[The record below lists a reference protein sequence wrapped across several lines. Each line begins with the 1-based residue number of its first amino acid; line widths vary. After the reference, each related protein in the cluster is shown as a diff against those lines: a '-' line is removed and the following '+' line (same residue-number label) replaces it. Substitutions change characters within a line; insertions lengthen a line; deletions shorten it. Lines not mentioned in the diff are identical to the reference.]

1 MPSRGYRGWCGQGSL
16 HQSPPNS
23 LKTTQRIPGDR
34 STSMNETQHPQT
46 SLLTLCHISPW
57 CDCLLFALRFRVYMA
72 DLESTLH
79 YSLRVELGAQSVF
92 QGRALTSLK
101 AYISVLAKVQLAE
114 LSDTASTKTSRF
126 VFFKAVCSSL
136 SDWICYLDVCW
147 LLKTVVVR
155 KALKNCLFLDI
166 DKNKLK
172 IINFSKSA
180 EHELASSGNVVAQV
194 LQLQQVTTRWRLRQ
208 QNVG

>member
-1 MPSRGYRGWCGQGSL
+1 MNPCKWWPHFSLSPIVTLRLVPSTLMPSRGYRGWCGQGSL

-23 LKTTQRIPGDR
+23 LKTTRRIPGDR

-46 SLLTLCHISPW
+46 SLLTHILPW
-57 CDCLLFALRFRVYMA
+57 CDCWLFALRFRVYMA
-72 DLESTLH
+72 DLESALH

-114 LSDTASTKTSRF
+114 LSDTASTKNSRF

-136 SDWICYLDVCW
+136 SDWICCLDVYW
-147 LLKTVVVR
+147 LLNT
-155 KALKNCLFLDI
+155 
-166 DKNKLK
+166 
-172 IINFSKSA
+172 
-180 EHELASSGNVVAQV
+180 H
-194 LQLQQVTTRWRLRQ
+194 
-208 QNVG
+208 